1 MKIFYLL
8 LVALIVP
15 ICLFSQQIFG
25 CTDTLAY
32 NFNPNATDNN
42 GTCSYST
49 TTIVP
54 ITSVQLPL
62 VMQETSGLIFFDD
75 FLLTHNDDIDT
86 NLYLFDV
93 TNPTNFT
100 TIPIPNVQNI
110 DWEEISEDEEF
121 IYIGDFGNNA
131 SGNRTNLR
139 IYRIKKDELQSNPI
153 IDTISFS
160 YDLQTDFS
168 AQPGNSTNFDCEAF
182 IVTENKIYLFT
193 KEWITKKT
201 SVYEL
206 DKNPGNHIA
215 VFKEVFDVQGLITG
229 ATCFEDKKLIVLTG
243 YTQIL
248 QPFIYLLYDYNQT
261 DFFSGNKRKL
271 NLNMMFHQVEGI
283 ASKDGLNYYISN
295 ERFVNAQI
303 NVLIEQ
309 QLHHLDLTNYLYRY
323 LSRDSITQLSVS
335 NNFMNHFDIQLF
347 PNPTTSSLTID
358 IPEQL
363 DVNELNLQIV
373 DNLGRYVSEI
383 QLTNNISEIDLQAII
398 RDKGIYQLII
408 LDNNGVILQT
418 KRFFYQ

>member
-8 LVALIVP
+8 LCALIVP
-15 ICLFSQQIFG
+15 ICVSSQQIFG

-54 ITSVQLPL
+54 VTSVQLPL

-75 FLLTHNDDIDT
+75 FLLTHNDDVDT

-139 IYRIKKDELQSNPI
+139 IYRIKKDDLQSNPI
-153 IDTISFS
+153 VDTISFS

-229 ATCFEDKKLIVLTG
+229 ATHFEDKKLIVLTG
-243 YTQIL
+243 YTQLL

-283 ASKDGLNYYISN
+283 ASMDGLNYYISN
-295 ERFVNAQI
+295 ERFFNSQL

-309 QLHHLDLTNYLYRY
+309 QLHHLDLTNYLSRY

-335 NNFMNHFDIQLF
+335 NNFIDYIEIQLF
-347 PNPTTSSLTID
+347 PNPTTGSLTID

-363 DVNELNLQIV
+363 DVNELNLKVI
-373 DNLGRYVSEI
+373 DNLGRFVSEI

-398 RDKGIYQLII
+398 RNKGIYQLIV
-408 LDNNGVILQT
+408 LDKNGAILQT
-418 KRFFYQ
+418 KRIFYQ